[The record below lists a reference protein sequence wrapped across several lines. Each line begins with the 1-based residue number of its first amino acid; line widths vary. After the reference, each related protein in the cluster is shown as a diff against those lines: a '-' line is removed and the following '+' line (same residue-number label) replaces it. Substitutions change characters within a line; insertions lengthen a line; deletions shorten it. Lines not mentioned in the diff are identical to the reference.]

1 LALTLAAGEDAP
13 DDPQIETM
21 ALYNGPEIIVIPNCC
36 ADVVAHML
44 WYRGSSAHEP
54 KGKSGIALD

>member
-1 LALTLAAGEDAP
+1 
-13 DDPQIETM
+13 M
-21 ALYNGPEIIVIPNCC
+21 ALDNGPEIIVISNCC

-44 WYRGSSAHEP
+44 WYRVGSAHEP